1 LVNTQLQ
8 SKKQQNSK
16 QYSHYL
22 SGMYLDFFQ
31 LVPVALW
38 ISTVN
43 FTFCSGSN
51 IRTDENSLSELLF

>member
-1 LVNTQLQ
+1 
-8 SKKQQNSK
+8 
-16 QYSHYL
+16 
-22 SGMYLDFFQ
+22 MYLDFFQ
-31 LVPVALW
+31 LVPAALW